1 MESVSVLFKVII
13 FVVYGIILG
22 TVTVPL
28 SKKLAMSRTEDP
40 GKLAPLTT
48 VKFKVM
54 SVVLGLGASAGLV
67 FTAKSADLLI
77 RNLVLLI
84 PIFSISYVDALV
96 RKIPNPLLIS
106 MLAVDAIYITYYSI
120 ANKTAGLLPKVFIGV
135 FVGMLV
141 SFIPSLL
148 KIPMGAGDIK
158 YTAVIGFTIYATGYF
173 QSMILMSIFVAL
185 FYVYLKITKKGGMKT
200 QVPMGPFLSIGVVVT
215 MCYSIFSS
223 YTSFFNLL

>member
-1 MESVSVLFKVII
+1 MESVSVLVKVII

-22 TVTVPL
+22 TVTIPL

-40 GKLAPLTT
+40 GALAPLTT
-48 VKFKVM
+48 NKFKIM
-54 SVVLGLGASAGLV
+54 SVILGLGASAGIV
-67 FTAKSADLLI
+67 FTSGSLDLLI

-96 RKIPNPLLIS
+96 RKIPNPLLLT
-106 MLAVDAIYITYYSI
+106 MLAVDTVFIIYYCI
-120 ANKTAGLLPKVFIGV
+120 ANQTAMLLPKVFIGV
-135 FVGMLV
+135 FFGMVV

-200 QVPMGPFLSIGVVVT
+200 QVPMGPFLSAGVVIT

-223 YTSFFNLL
+223 YNMVFNML